1 MFGYGSSSGLL
12 GDLKQVLDSSRNER
26 STQQSKADISSS
38 LSKMNAATVGAFN
51 KAQEEKALARAERE
65 ADPPEGIGGLNTSRR
80 EELFAR
86 IEKKKYE
93 EKMAAAG
100 YTEDLD
106 GTVRDKDGNVVGVK
120 GLGGNF
126 LGGNKELMEEYKK
139 AQEEAKAEARN
150 DTEYLKYEYEEAGMT
165 DDELVEEAG
174 GKDFGWYV
182 SDTMNSVGD
191 AISDGYDWLKDKADM
206 VGGLIS
212 DAFGL
217 IKGGMCTNAPY
228 PECVGCPNRP
238 KLARKRA
245 SSGLGDLMGFLK
257 NGLTSAA
264 NGLLDCPGT
273 SKALVNGDFKKVGG
287 ALATGALTTACKTAA
302 SLGSA
307 VVYKGIS
314 ELAGSAVGGAGT
326 IGTLIGNIPGSGA
339 ALGAVGSVMDKF
351 GVTAGDVF
359 SAGVEFGTSYATK
372 KLLASDKLGSGML
385 AGIINNDP
393 TLAARA
399 TVPQIKSLIKT
410 GSTRTRHKLT
420 SSKLASLP
428 GGMSV
433 STFKT
438 SFSIES
444 IKTGWK
450 PPKCTRVR
458 RRKSVADALW

>member
-38 LSKMNAATVGAFN
+38 LSKMNDATVGAFN
-51 KAQEEKALARAERE
+51 KAQEGKALARAERE
-65 ADPPEGIGGLNTSRR
+65 ADPPDGIGGLNTARR
-80 EELFAR
+80 EELYAR
-86 IEKKKYE
+86 IEEKKKE
-93 EKMAAAG
+93 ELLANSDYK
-100 YTEDLD
+100 LD
-106 GTVRDKDGNVVGVK
+106 GNNLVDKDGKVVGTYSPT
-120 GLGGNF
+120 GQFTGSRSA
-126 LGGNKELMEEYKK
+126 EEAYKK
-139 AQEEAKAEARN
+139 AEAEAKEEARAAAENIKRLH
-150 DTEYLKYEYEEAGMT
+150 DSGIVS
-165 DDELVEEAG
+165 DDDLIYRAG
-174 GKDFGWYV
+174 GTDFGWYV
-182 SDTMNSVGD
+182 TDTMNAVGD
-191 AISDGYDWLKDKADM
+191 AISDGYDWLKDKAEM

-212 DAFGL
+212 DAFGI

-228 PECVGCPNRP
+228 PDCVGCPNRP

-245 SSGLGDLMGFLK
+245 SVGLGDLMGFLK
-257 NGLTSAA
+257 NGLMSAV

-273 SKALVNGDFKKVGG
+273 ARALVNGDFKKVGG
-287 ALATGALTTACKTAA
+287 ALATGALTTACKAAA
-302 SLGSA
+302 SLGAA
-307 VVYKGIS
+307 VVYKG
-314 ELAGSAVGGAGT
+314 LAVTVGSAVGGAGT
-326 IGTLIGNIPGSGA
+326 IGKLIGNIPGSGA

-372 KLLASDKLGSGML
+372 KLLASNKLGAGML
-385 AGIINNDP
+385 AGIIQNDS

-399 TVPQIKSLIKT
+399 TVPQIKNLIKT
-410 GSTRTRHKLT
+410 GSTRTKHKLT

-458 RRKSVADALW
+458 RRRSVSDALW

>member
-38 LSKMNAATVGAFN
+38 LSKMNAATVGSFN

-65 ADPPEGIGGLNTSRR
+65 ADPPEGIGGLNNSRR
-80 EELFAR
+80 DELFAR

-93 EKMAAAG
+93 EAMAAAG
-100 YTEDLD
+100 YKDEGDKI
-106 GTVRDKDGNVVGVK
+106 VDKDGKVIAVYSVSGTILAQNVGA
-120 GLGGNF
+120 
-126 LGGNKELMEEYKK
+126 MEEYKK
-139 AQEEAKAEARN
+139 IQEEAKEAARQEAEMAR
-150 DTEYLKYEYEEAGMT
+150 LSYEEGGLT
-165 DDELVEEAG
+165 DDQLIEEAG

-191 AISDGYDWLKDKADM
+191 AISDGYDWLADKANM

-228 PECVGCPNRP
+228 PDCVGCPNRP

-245 SSGLGDLMGFLK
+245 SAGLGDLMGFLK
-257 NGLTSAA
+257 NGLMSAV

-273 SKALVNGDFKKVGG
+273 ARALVNGDFKKVGG

-302 SLGSA
+302 ALGSA
-307 VVYKGIS
+307 VVYKG
-314 ELAGSAVGGAGT
+314 LAVTAGSAIGGAGT
-326 IGTLIGNIPGSGA
+326 LGKLIGNMPGSGA
-339 ALGAVGSVMDKF
+339 AFGAVGTVMDKF
-351 GVTAGDVF
+351 GIKAGDIF
-359 SAGVEFGTSYATK
+359 SAGVEYGTSFATK
-372 KLLASDKLGSGML
+372 KLLASNTLGSGMM
-385 AGIINNDP
+385 AGIIQNDP
-393 TLAARA
+393 LLAARA

-438 SFSIES
+438 SFALENIR
-444 IKTGWK
+444 TGWK

-458 RRKSVADALW
+458 RRKSVSDALW

>member
-51 KAQEEKALARAERE
+51 KAQEEKALAKAERE
-65 ADPPEGIGGLNTSRR
+65 ADPPEGIGGLNETRR
-80 EELFAR
+80 NELFAR
-86 IEKKKYE
+86 IDKKK
-93 EKMAAAG
+93 
-100 YTEDLD
+100 LD
-106 GTVRDKDGNVVGVK
+106 DSLSAQFKKEGDEYVDPETNIPFAVVGGQVLAK
-120 GLGGNF
+120 DMSREDMQRL
-126 LGGNKELMEEYKK
+126 
-139 AQEEAKAEARN
+139 QEQVDAAKAANR
-150 DTEYLKYEYEEAGMT
+150 EEMESLQMAYDEGAIG
-165 DDELVEEAG
+165 DDELIEEAG

-182 SDTMNSVGD
+182 TDTMNSVGD
-191 AISDGYDWLKDKADM
+191 AISDGYDWLKDKAEM
-206 VGGLIS
+206 VGGLVS

-228 PECVGCPNRP
+228 PDCVGCPNRP

-245 SSGLGDLMGFLK
+245 SAGLGDLMGFLK
-257 NGLTSAA
+257 NGLMSAV

-273 SKALVNGDFKKVGG
+273 ARALVNGDFKKVGG

-302 SLGSA
+302 ALGSA
-307 VVYKGIS
+307 VVYKGLS
-314 ELAGSAVGGAGT
+314 KLAGSAVGGAGT
-326 IGTLIGNIPGSGA
+326 LGKLIGNMPGSGA
-339 ALGAVGSVMDKF
+339 ALGAVGGVMNKF
-351 GVTAGDVF
+351 GVKAGDIF
-359 SAGVEFGTSYATK
+359 SAGVEFGTSFATK
-372 KLLASDKLGSGML
+372 KLLASNTLGAGMV
-385 AGIINNDP
+385 AGIIQNDP
-393 TLAARA
+393 LLAARA

-438 SFSIES
+438 SFALES
-444 IKTGWK
+444 IRTGWK
-450 PPKCTRVR
+450 PPRCTRVR
-458 RRKSVADALW
+458 RRKSVSDALW

>member
-65 ADPPEGIGGLNTSRR
+65 ADPPEGIGGLNTARR

-93 EKMAAAG
+93 DAMAAAG
-100 YTEDLD
+100 YTTD
-106 GTVRDKDGNVVGVK
+106 GSTIMKDGKVIAVYSVTGQVMAQNVGA
-120 GLGGNF
+120 
-126 LGGNKELMEEYKK
+126 MEEYKK
-139 AQEEAKAEARN
+139 AQEAAKAEARN
-150 DTEYLKYEYEEAGMT
+150 DTEYLRYEYEEAGMT
-165 DDELVEEAG
+165 DDELIEEAG

-182 SDTMNSVGD
+182 SDTMNAVGD

-212 DAFGL
+212 DAFSL

-228 PECVGCPNRP
+228 PDCVGCPNSP

-245 SSGLGDLMGFLK
+245 SGGLGDLMGFLK
-257 NGLTSAA
+257 NGLMSAA

-273 SKALVNGDFKKVGG
+273 SRALVNGDFKKVGG

-302 SLGSA
+302 SLGAA
-307 VVYKGIS
+307 VVYKG
-314 ELAGSAVGGAGT
+314 LAVTVGEAIGGAGT

-372 KLLASDKLGSGML
+372 KLLASDKLGAGMM

>member
-65 ADPPEGIGGLNTSRR
+65 ADPPEGIGGLNEARR

-86 IEKKKYE
+86 IEKQKTE
-93 EKMAAAG
+93 EILKAAG
-100 YTEDLD
+100 YTND
-106 GTVRDKDGNVVGVK
+106 GTTIKDKDGNVVGVLSVSGK
-120 GLGGNF
+120 FMGGN
-126 LGGNKELMEEYKK
+126 EALMEEYKK
-139 AQEEAKAEARN
+139 AEAEAKEVARAEA
-150 DTEYLKYEYEEAGMT
+150 
-165 DDELVEEAG
+165 DDMKRLHDSGIVSDDDLIERAG

-182 SDTMNSVGD
+182 TDTMNAVGD

-245 SSGLGDLMGFLK
+245 SSGLGDVMGFLK
-257 NGLTSAA
+257 NGLTSAV
-264 NGLLDCPGT
+264 NGILDCPGT

-307 VVYKGIS
+307 VVYKGLS
-314 ELAGSAVGGAGT
+314 ELAGSAIGGAGT

-351 GVTAGDVF
+351 GVTAGDIF

-372 KLLASDKLGSGML
+372 KLLASDKLGAGML

-410 GSTRTRHKLT
+410 GSTRTKHKLT

-450 PPKCTRVR
+450 PPRCTRVR

>member
-65 ADPPEGIGGLNTSRR
+65 ADPPEGIGGLNTARR

-86 IEKKKYE
+86 IEKKK
-93 EKMAAAG
+93 
-100 YTEDLD
+100 LD
-106 GTVRDKDGNVVGVK
+106 DSLSSQFKKEGDEYVDPETNIPFAVVGGQVLAK
-120 GLGGNF
+120 DMS
-126 LGGNKELMEEYKK
+126 KEDMQRL
-139 AQEEAKAEARN
+139 QEQVDKAKAKARD
-150 DTEYLKYEYEEAGMT
+150 DTENLKSKYDEEGMT
-165 DDELVEEAG
+165 DDELIEQAG

-191 AISDGYDWLKDKADM
+191 AISDGYDWLKDKAEM

-238 KLARKRA
+238 KLARKRY
-245 SSGLGDLMGFLK
+245 SPGLGDLMGFLK
-257 NGLTSAA
+257 NGLTSAI

-273 SKALVNGDFKKVGG
+273 AKALVNGDFKKVGG
-287 ALATGALTTACKTAA
+287 AMATGALTTACKTAA
-302 SLGSA
+302 ALGSA
-307 VVYKGIS
+307 VVYKGLS
-314 ELAGSAVGGAGT
+314 TLAGSAVGGAPMLGK
-326 IGTLIGNIPGSGA
+326 LIGNMPGSGA
-339 ALGAVGSVMDKF
+339 ALGAVGGVMDKF
-351 GVTAGDVF
+351 GITAGDVF
-359 SAGVEFGTSYATK
+359 SASTKFATSFATQ
-372 KLLASDKLGSGML
+372 KLLASNTLGSGMV

-393 TLAARA
+393 LLAARA

-410 GSTRTRHKLT
+410 GSTRTKHKLT

-438 SFSIES
+438 SFALES
-444 IKTGWK
+444 IRTGWK

-458 RRKSVADALW
+458 RRKSVSDALW

>member
-65 ADPPEGIGGLNTSRR
+65 ADPPEGIGGLNAARR
-80 EELFAR
+80 EELWAR
-86 IEKKKYE
+86 IEKKKCE
-93 EKMAAAG
+93 EALAASG
-100 YTEDLD
+100 YKLD
-106 GTVRDKDGNVVGVK
+106 DNKVIDKDGKVVGLYTTT
-120 GLGGNF
+120 GQFYGSERGNEAY
-126 LGGNKELMEEYKK
+126 KEALAN
-139 AQEEAKAEARN
+139 AQETARCEVEN
-150 DTEYLKYEYEEAGMT
+150 LQSVYDSGGMSDDTLI
-165 DDELVEEAG
+165 EEAG

-182 SDTMNSVGD
+182 TDTMNSVGD
-191 AISDGYDWLKDKADM
+191 AISDGYDWLKDKAEM
-206 VGGLIS
+206 VGGLVS

-228 PECVGCPNRP
+228 PDCVGCPNRP

-245 SSGLGDLMGFLK
+245 SAGLGDLMGFLK
-257 NGLTSAA
+257 NGLMSAV

-273 SKALVNGDFKKVGG
+273 ARALVNGDFKKVGG

-302 SLGSA
+302 ALGSA
-307 VVYKGIS
+307 VVYKGLS
-314 ELAGSAVGGAGT
+314 VLAGSAVGGAGT
-326 IGTLIGNIPGSGA
+326 LGKLIGNMPGSGA
-339 ALGAVGSVMDKF
+339 ALGAVGSVMDKY
-351 GVTAGDVF
+351 GVKAGDVF
-359 SAGVEFGTSYATK
+359 SAGVEFGTSFATK
-372 KLLASDKLGSGML
+372 KLLASNTLGAGMV
-385 AGIINNDP
+385 AGIIQNDP
-393 TLAARA
+393 LLAARA

-438 SFSIES
+438 SFALES

-450 PPKCTRVR
+450 PPRCTRVR
-458 RRKSVADALW
+458 RRKSVSDALW